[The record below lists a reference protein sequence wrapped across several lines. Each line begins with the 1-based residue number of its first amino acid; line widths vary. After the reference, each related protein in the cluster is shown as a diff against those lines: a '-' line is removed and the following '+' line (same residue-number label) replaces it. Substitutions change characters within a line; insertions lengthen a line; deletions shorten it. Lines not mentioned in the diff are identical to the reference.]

1 MSQPAR
7 SRRGPSIEELLPLLP
22 SNGLGFLYGRERAGD
37 LLAGTLQEDTPL
49 LILGAV
55 GTGKTLL
62 LASILRQ
69 LYAAN
74 GPERLQVTFIDP
86 DRGLAPLFE
95 SRTQTRRIAVRER
108 DFIDALLLPFEE
120 TGKPEAPYQ
129 LLVADELMWLAP
141 HGPFQEQ
148 WQRFQE
154 VLAQLSEDEGL
165 RQRVGLLATSIIGT
179 QETNARFSSTIYI
192 PQDFPFSLQQ
202 QLAAEPWLERLVRK
216 YRRGN
221 LFIKWSGQ
229 DYRLFRAPFLS
240 VSDPP
245 SVPDLCWGP

>member
-1 MSQPAR
+1 MLSWNYGKAHVH
-7 SRRGPSIEELLPLLP
+7 LP
-22 SNGLGFLYGRERAGD
+22 
-37 LLAGTLQEDTPL
+37 
-49 LILGAV
+49 
-55 GTGKTLL
+55 
-62 LASILRQ
+62 
-69 LYAAN
+69 
-74 GPERLQVTFIDP
+74 
-86 DRGLAPLFE
+86 
-95 SRTQTRRIAVRER
+95 
-108 DFIDALLLPFEE
+108 ALLLPTSQRLSVSVTAWICKLSVARF
-120 TGKPEAPYQ
+120 PPYQ

-221 LFIKWSGQ
+221 LFIKRSGQ

-240 VSDPP
+240 VSGPP

>member
-1 MSQPAR
+1 MSRPAR
-7 SRRGPSIEELLPLLP
+7 LRRGPSIEELLPLLP
-22 SNGLGFLYGRERAGD
+22 NNGLGFFYGRERVGDLVAGD
-37 LLAGTLQEDTPL
+37 LQEDAPL

-95 SRTQTRRIAVRER
+95 SRPQTRRIAVHEG
-108 DFIDALLLPFEE
+108 DFLDALILPFEE
-120 TGKPEAPYQ
+120 TGPSETPYQ
-129 LLVADELMWLAP
+129 LLVVDELMWLAP

-148 WQRFQE
+148 WQRFGE
-154 VLAQLSEDEGL
+154 VLTHLSEDEGL
-165 RQRVGLLATSIIGT
+165 CKRVGLLATSIIGT
-179 QETNARFSSTIYI
+179 QETNARFSSTVYI
-192 PQDFPFSLQQ
+192 PRDFPFSLQL
-202 QLAAEPWLERLVRK
+202 QLEGEPWLERLVRK

-221 LFIKWSGQ
+221 LFIKRSGQ

-240 VSDPP
+240 VSGPP